1 MELNELETKIQEL
14 ETQKNIL
21 IDQIK
26 QLNRR
31 LRYKRY
37 EQKALEPFIEQTKD
51 IRIGPIRKQKN
62 AVEFRIATQAYTPR
76 MEREWLKQVKK
87 LEVQLKEVSEI
98 EWARRKL
105 KLVQGDIVECEKQI
119 SGVEP
124 ELQKIRGELNKLYD
138 NVRAIR
144 AAAKRITRDSIED
157 DMVTLADIGIIEQQ
171 TK

>member
-1 MELNELETKIQEL
+1 
-14 ETQKNIL
+14 
-21 IDQIK
+21 
-26 QLNRR
+26 
-31 LRYKRY
+31 
-37 EQKALEPFIEQTKD
+37 
-51 IRIGPIRKQKN
+51 
-62 AVEFRIATQAYTPR
+62 

-144 AAAKRITRDSIED
+144 AAAKRITRDSVED

>member
-144 AAAKRITRDSIED
+144 AAAKRITRDSVED

>member
-14 ETQKNIL
+14 ETQKNTL

-144 AAAKRITRDSIED
+144 AAAKRITRDSVED